1 MQQGHFHATN
11 RWFPF
16 EVILCYLAART
27 HHESGMCDDCLMTDR
42 PVPADKSWT
51 ALTDAGRG
59 ILDAV
64 ATAPATVVLA
74 LDFDGT
80 LAPIVDDPAASTMAQ
95 ESREAM
101 SRMDGKLAAM
111 AIVTGREVAAVRRM
125 TAVDQQPGLEHL
137 VVLGQYGVERYDAAS
152 GVLRDPEVPEAVRLA
167 KGRLEELAEEL
178 GREDPRDKGCWIE
191 DKGRA
196 AALHTRRASDPT
208 HALAT
213 AVPRVREIATD
224 LDLHCEDGRNIIEV
238 KSAVTT
244 KAQALRELI
253 DEVEPQILIMCGDDL
268 GDVPALEV
276 VAEWINAGRPGA
288 RVVSFSGEQ
297 PLMADYA
304 DVICDQTEGISAFLR
319 DLADRVCVEM

>member
-1 MQQGHFHATN
+1 M
-11 RWFPF
+11 
-16 EVILCYLAART
+16 AAGT
-27 HHESGMCDDCLMTDR
+27 HRESGVCDDWFMTVR
-42 PVPADKSWT
+42 PEPADKSWI

-59 ILDAV
+59 ILDA
-64 ATAPATVVLA
+64 AAADPATVLLA

-101 SRMDGKLAAM
+101 SRMDGKLATM

-125 TAVDQQPGLEHL
+125 TAVDKLPGLEHL
-137 VVLGQYGVERYDAAS
+137 VVLGQYGVERYDAVS
-152 GVLRDPEVPEAVRLA
+152 GALRDPEVPEAVRIA
-167 KGRLEELAEEL
+167 KGQLEDLAEEL
-178 GREDPRDKGCWIE
+178 GREDPRDRGCWIE

-196 AALHTRRASDPT
+196 IALHTRRAVDPA

-213 AVPRVREIATD
+213 AAPRARMIATD
-224 LDLHCEDGRNIIEV
+224 LQLHCEDGRNIIEL

-268 GDVPALEV
+268 GDVPALDV
-276 VAEWINAGRPGA
+276 VAGWINAGHPGA

-297 PLMADYA
+297 PSMADHA
-304 DVICDQTEGISAFLR
+304 DIICDQTEGISAFLEA
-319 DLADRVCVEM
+319 LADRVCTEM